1 MMMRGFREI
10 RSWLTEHTDPVAN
23 KIAAFVLGVSSV
35 CTFQF
40 DDFTNNFAIVMSII
54 LGFPF
59 FIKRMVVAQE
69 QLQTNQNQLIS
80 SQYSIASQL
89 MWSEHL
95 GARIA
100 GIEILWQQLQDNP
113 DERTQRMIMTLFME
127 FFKNPPEY
135 GSSLD
140 WRDDVN
146 LVINLMREILRQ

>member
-1 MMMRGFREI
+1 MMKHGFKEI
-10 RSWLTEHTDPVAN
+10 RSWLTEHTDPVAS

-69 QLQTNQNQLIS
+69 QLQANQNQLNT
-80 SQYSIASQL
+80 SQYSVANEL
-89 MWSEHL
+89 LWSKHL

-113 DERTQRMIMTLFME
+113 DERIQRMIMILFAE
-127 FFKNPPEY
+127 FIKNPPDY
-135 GSSLD
+135 GSGSGE
-140 WRDDVN
+140 RDDVS
-146 LVINLMREILRQ
+146 LILKLTRED